1 MHFGRMLMEDLV
13 GCVKNEQ
20 TVIMVNNEKLRKEQL
35 ETMESIT
42 ASKPS
47 KASVLFRTLENL
59 SLALNS
65 GGKEVDNDE
74 RDEEPVAKQAKID
87 LQPSDGI
94 ESI

>member
-1 MHFGRMLMEDLV
+1 MLMEDLV
-13 GCVKNEQ
+13 GCVKNDQ
-20 TVIMVNNEKLRKEQL
+20 MVIMVNNEKLLKEQL
-35 ETMESIT
+35 ETKGSIT
-42 ASKPS
+42 AS

-94 ESI
+94 ELI